1 MAAEYRVTWLVKVY
15 ASSGTAKRQ
24 ERERFYNNEIP
35 YLLKV
40 SPPNMIVR
48 GDYLCTQSDSTG
60 HFNYSKALDGLVRG
74 FKLQVMWRAEHLRTV
89 FTHYSPMETSRI
101 DRIYTT
107 KEQSG
112 KKIGVETGSS
122 FHRPPI
128 SDNAVLRRCPH
139 RATGQGILENEH
151 FHS

>member
-1 MAAEYRVTWLVKVY
+1 
-15 ASSGTAKRQ
+15 
-24 ERERFYNNEIP
+24 
-35 YLLKV
+35 
-40 SPPNMIVR
+40 MIVGG
-48 GDYLCTQSDSTG
+48 GDFNCVLNQAANTG
-60 HFNYSKALDGLVRG
+60 HFNYSKALDRLFRG
-74 FKLQVMWRAEHLRTV
+74 FDLHNMWRADHLRTV
-89 FTHYSPMETSRI
+89 FTHYCPMGPSRI

-107 KEQSG
+107 KERSD

-151 FHS
+151 FNS